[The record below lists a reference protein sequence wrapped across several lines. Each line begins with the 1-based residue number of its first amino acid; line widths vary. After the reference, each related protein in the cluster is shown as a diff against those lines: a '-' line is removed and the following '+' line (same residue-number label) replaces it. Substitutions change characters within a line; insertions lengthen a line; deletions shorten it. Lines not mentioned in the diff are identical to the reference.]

1 MTLARLL
8 SRAAL
13 PLALALTSIAPARA
27 QDPALLDPSTLA
39 TPPLRRVQAPKP
51 ERLVMPNGIVVFLL
65 EDHSLPVVRG
75 SAYFR
80 SSPLWVPAEK
90 TGLADVTGD
99 VVRTG
104 GSAAHS
110 GDWLDD
116 RLAAIGAS
124 ISSGIQPDQAYA
136 GFRCLREN
144 VAEVVGLFAEIQR
157 TPAFPEDKIELARVG
172 LRQSIA
178 SRNDEMINLL
188 VRTATEA
195 VYGKDN
201 PYARKPEYA
210 TVEAITREDCQKLHA
225 QAFRPERMV
234 LAVYGDFKPAEMKK
248 LLAATFG
255 DWKRGAAV
263 AVPPP
268 PVPPMAPS
276 RLVFAP
282 KDDVTSTG
290 VIISHLGFR
299 ADDPDYAAMNVYG
312 MALGGG
318 FQSRLVNKI
327 RTERGL
333 AYASGAMAG
342 ADFIRPGVF
351 LAYTLT
357 RNDSALT
364 ALDLLRGETRKTV
377 EAPFTPEE
385 LKAAKESES
394 NSLVFSFAEPSAILF
409 RTAFYEMAGYPLDFL
424 DRYQKALEG
433 VDAAGVL
440 AAAQRK
446 IQPDRFVAVLVGKE
460 KEFERPLESMGLPVE
475 RVDIAIPPPPSKLA
489 VGEASPE
496 ALARADGAGQGRRA
510 RRRHRRVADDQERG
524 HRERRDHAHGR
535 AEHVHDRHHA
545 VAAARP
551 HPGRAPA
558 AHGRDQAGLRRD
570 DRLDGGDGTDAGAAQ
585 GRDRAPGGVRALV
598 LPAVRP
604 ARCLPG
610 ADAAGAEGRGR
621 RELRRGGGEERGH
634 QGLDAL
640 LRARRPARPDGVHG
654 RGDGRGAGPHAGDL
668 RGLEG
673 RRRRAVAAQLA
684 DAGRRQARHGEHA
697 DEGDAEPD
705 AGRRAVREAGAVSRP
720 SPGTV
725 GTRGT

>member
-496 ALARADGAGQGRRA
+496 ALARGRMA
-510 RRRHRRVADDQERG
+510 LVK
-524 HRERRDHAHGR
+524 
-535 AEHVHDRHHA
+535 
-545 VAAARP
+545 AAARAGGTAAWQMIKSVATESAETMHMGGQSMSMTGTTQWRLP
-551 HPGRAPA
+551 DRILAVRQLPMGEIRQGCDGTTGWMAAMGQMQEQPKAVTALREEYERSFFRLFGQPDAYQVQMLPEPKVVDGVSYVVAVVRSEVIKDWMLYFAPDGQLARMEYMGEGMGGAPA
-558 AHGRDQAGLRRD
+558 RMLEIY
-570 DRLDGGDGTDAGAAQ
+570 GDWKAVGAVQ
-585 GRDRAPGGVRALV
+585 W
-598 LPAVRP
+598 
-604 ARCLPG
+604 
-610 ADAAGAEGRGR
+610 
-621 RELRRGGGEERGH
+621 
-634 QGLDAL
+634 
-640 LRARRPARPDGVHG
+640 
-654 RGDGRGAGPHAGDL
+654 PHSS
-668 RGLEG
+668 RT
-673 RRRRAVAAQLA
+673 LA
-684 DAGRRQARHGEHA
+684 DDKPVMESTLTKVTLNPTLG
-697 DEGDAEPD
+697 DELFAKP
-705 AGRRAVREAGAVSRP
+705 AQ
-720 SPGTV
+720 
-725 GTRGT
+725 